1 MKRTI
6 VCLVGDSGSGKT
18 LASLY
23 LQKTLG
29 WNTVVSYTTR
39 PMRDGETNGKE
50 HWFVDKSAYPIPDQS
65 NMCAYTKFGGHE
77 YWTEWKQFLDNKINV
92 YVIDEKGLIN
102 LRSKEQT
109 PFSFNLVTIR
119 INRQNK
125 SDIDSKRLERDN
137 GRASLPDELYDYI
150 INNDFTIE
158 SFKTA
163 LYLVAKAI
171 ETKYNY
177 GSTKR

>member
-1 MKRTI
+1 MKSTI

-23 LQKTLG
+23 LQEVLG

-39 PMRDGETNGKE
+39 PMRDGETDGKE
-50 HWFVDKSAYPIPDQS
+50 HWFFNNAASKVPDKAE
-65 NMCAYTKFGGHE
+65 MCAYTVFGGYE
-77 YWTEWKQFLDNKINV
+77 YWTLWKQFVNDKVNA

-109 PFSFNLVTIR
+109 PIRFNLVTIK
-119 INRQNK
+119 INRNK
-125 SDIDSKRLERDN
+125 KSGIDEKRIARDN
-137 GRASLPDELYDYI
+137 DRVSLPDNFYDYVV
-150 INNDFTIE
+150 NNDFSIE
-158 SFKTA
+158 SFKAA
-163 LYLVAKAI
+163 LYLIAKNI
-171 ETKYNY
+171 ERKYNY